1 MEYLPEDYVNY
12 RRQRANETIQEIDVL
27 IANKFW
33 NTAINRMYYAC
44 YYAVGALLFKY
55 GTEASSHAGI
65 RQKFGQL
72 FVKTG
77 IFDKT
82 LAKHYT
88 DLFEKRHKGDY
99 NDFFDYGEDTVM
111 RLYPLS
117 KQFITRINELL
128 DKNNLLNEYS
138 KFNPEH

>member
-1 MEYLPEDYVNY
+1 MTDYQPEDYSKY
-12 RRQRANETIQEIDVL
+12 RIQRAKETIQEVETHIE
-27 IANKFW
+27 NKFW

-44 YYAVGALLFKY
+44 FYAVGALLVKN
-55 GTEASSHAGI
+55 GVETSSHSGT

-77 IFDKT
+77 KVDRE

-99 NDFFDYGEDTVM
+99 NDFYDYDKETVI
-111 RLYPLS
+111 RLFPLS
-117 KQFITRINELL
+117 KKFIERIE
-128 DKNNLLNEYS
+128 EMS
-138 KFNPEH
+138 KE

>member
-1 MEYLPEDYVNY
+1 MTEYKPEDYSIY
-12 RRQRANETIQEIDVL
+12 RIQRANETILEVETHIR
-27 IANKFW
+27 NGFW

-44 YYAVGALLFKY
+44 FYAVGALLVKH
-55 GTEASSHAGI
+55 GIDVSSHSGT

-77 IFDKT
+77 KVDKE

-99 NDFFDYGEDTVM
+99 NDFYDYDEETVV

-117 KQFITRINELL
+117 KKFIEKINEV
-128 DKNNLLNEYS
+128 LNE
-138 KFNPEH
+138 

>member
-1 MEYLPEDYVNY
+1 MTSFEPTDYSKY
-12 RRQRANETIQEIDVL
+12 RIQRAIETIQEIEKH
-27 IANKFW
+27 IENKFW

-44 YYAVGALLFKY
+44 FYAVGALLVKH
-55 GTEASSHAGI
+55 GIETSSHTGT

-77 IFDKT
+77 KIDKA
-82 LAKHYT
+82 LAKHFT

-99 NDFFDYGEDTVM
+99 NDFYDYDEETVI

-117 KQFITRINELL
+117 KQFIERINELL
-128 DKNNLLNEYS
+128 NE
-138 KFNPEH
+138 